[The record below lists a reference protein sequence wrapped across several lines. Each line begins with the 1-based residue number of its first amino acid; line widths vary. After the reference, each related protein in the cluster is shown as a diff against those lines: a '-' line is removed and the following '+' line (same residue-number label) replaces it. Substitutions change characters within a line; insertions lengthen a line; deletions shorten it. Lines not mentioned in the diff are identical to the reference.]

1 VAEALRDRLAQSN
14 LIVVPERVQLTVVIA
29 MPDVLY
35 PPRSANSVTPSVLR
49 LAQVLALELAL
60 SIVAPLLIRHI
71 LNVPVLKLISAL
83 PKFFLAS
90 RNTFHACAAIVTS
103 PV

>member
-1 VAEALRDRLAQSN
+1 
-14 LIVVPERVQLTVVIA
+14 
-29 MPDVLY
+29 
-35 PPRSANSVTPSVLR
+35 
-49 LAQVLALELAL
+49 
-60 SIVAPLLIRHI
+60 